1 MHHEVRQEVR
11 QGADTV
17 KRFVGFVL
25 TLALA
30 GGVGFAIFLSLR
42 EQQVVTVTGLIGSEK
57 EAFFLDERVIERLR
71 REHGLEV
78 NFEQVGSRRI
88 ATEGGARGSVA
99 NYDFGFPAGI
109 PAAEKIRRD
118 YDVLSSHRVF
128 FTPMTIASWRPVV
141 DVLEANDIV
150 RERGGYYAIV
160 DMRGL
165 LELMQQEVR
174 WQDLPNNNT
183 FAVGRQVLIKSTN
196 IASSNSAAMYLA
208 LASYLIND
216 DRVVQDDTQVR
227 AVVPV
232 VEQFFLNQG
241 FLPGSSA
248 TPFEDYL
255 IKGMGNSPLVMMYE
269 SQFLYQAS
277 LADGSI
283 REDMMLLYPEP
294 TIFTQ
299 HVLLAM
305 TEAGQ
310 RLGEAL
316 SSDEELQR
324 LAIENG
330 YRSNDVA
337 FIGDFE
343 TFVNR
348 HNLDGIPTNLVEVID
363 PPTYEIIEQMIQRI
377 ERALTG

>member
-1 MHHEVRQEVR
+1 MR
-11 QGADTV
+11 
-17 KRFVGFVL
+17 RFVGLAL

-30 GGVGFAIFLSLR
+30 AGVGFAIFLSVR
-42 EQQVVTVTGLIGSEK
+42 DQRVVTVTGLIGSEK
-57 EAFFLDERVIERLR
+57 EAFFLDERVVERLR
-71 REHGLEV
+71 REYGLAV
-78 NFEQVGSRRI
+78 DFEKVGSRRI
-88 ATEGGARGSVA
+88 AIEGGAEGTVE
-99 NYDFGFPAGI
+99 NYDFAFPAGI

-141 DVLEANDIV
+141 DVLEANEIV

-160 DMRGL
+160 DMREL
-165 LELMQQEVR
+165 LNLMRSETRWEEL
-174 WQDLPNNNT
+174 PSSSSFN
-183 FAVGRQVLIKSTN
+183 VGRQVLIKSTN
-196 IASSNSAAMYLA
+196 ILSSNSAAMYLS
-208 LASYLIND
+208 LASYLVND
-216 DRVVQDDTQVR
+216 NSVVQDSAEVQ

-232 VEQFFLNQG
+232 VEQLFLDQG

-277 LADGSI
+277 LDNGSI
-283 REDMMLLYPEP
+283 RDDMMLLYPEP

-299 HVLLAM
+299 HVLLAISD
-305 TEAGQ
+305 AGQ

-316 SSDEELQR
+316 TNDAELQR
-324 LAIENG
+324 FAIENG

-337 FIGDFE
+337 FVGDFE
-343 TFVNR
+343 AFISR
-348 HNLDGIPTNLVEVID
+348 HNLGGVPTSLVEVID
-363 PPTYEIIEQMIQRI
+363 PPTYEIIEEMIQRI
-377 ERALTG
+377 ERSLTGS

>member
-1 MHHEVRQEVR
+1 M
-11 QGADTV
+11 
-17 KRFVGFVL
+17 KRLLGLVL
-25 TLALA
+25 TIALA

-42 EQQVVTVTGLIGSEK
+42 DQQVVTVTGLIGSEK
-57 EAFFLDERVIERLR
+57 EAFFLDERVVARLR

-78 NFEQVGSRRI
+78 DFEKVGSRRI
-88 ATEGGARGSVA
+88 AIEGGAQGTVE
-99 NYDFGFPAGI
+99 NYDFAFPAGI

-118 YDVLSSHRVF
+118 YNVLGSYRVF

-141 DVLEANDIV
+141 DVLEANEIV

-160 DMRGL
+160 DMRRL
-165 LELMQQEVR
+165 LELMRAETR
-174 WQDLPNNNT
+174 WEDMPNNDS
-183 FAVGRQVLIKSTN
+183 FDVGRQVLIKSTN
-196 IASSNSAAMYLA
+196 ILSSNSAAMYLA

-216 DRVVQDDTQVR
+216 NSVVQDDAQVR
-227 AVVPV
+227 TVVPI
-232 VEQFFLNQG
+232 VEQFFLEQG

-294 TIFTQ
+294 TIYTQ
-299 HVLLAM
+299 HVLLAIS
-305 TEAGQ
+305 EAGE

-316 SSDEELQR
+316 TNDEELQR

-343 TFVNR
+343 TFISR
-348 HNLDGIPTNLVEVID
+348 HNLDGIPTSLVEVID